1 MKRTGGGGAWRA
13 FLHCRC
19 QGQLVR
25 DFSALAVQYGALSAE
40 ELEHFRILGRDGSK
54 IHWYGGRSFGPR
66 LATVEKLIEYKKMA
80 EKGEA
85 VLCNALVQS
94 AQSALALP
102 DTLSDAALGQSMNKT
117 RGRAIRSMNTP
128 IGKFSQYKDGSLVAT
143 CPIVECGQR
152 CRLTKRLYASN
163 DGKNPG
169 QGRFHRTH
177 ACLAETWTPRGWNAL
192 YKSGTADD
200 ACYEEAV
207 AFAIRVFSME
217 CKPTYQVCSKFLALK
232 PRSLLKGMVHTE
244 LPPAKD
250 YNEFIAAL
258 NPYVNEDEM
267 QHVIGTKLYQES
279 EQDLGEYK
287 SKVAQQIA
295 EAQKLVTC
303 LGNVGVGLAEA
314 ALKQAV
320 DSASPLAGGGVNGKS
335 WYESVKPKMKL
346 PVVVEIAADTPMQRQ
361 LKEYEEAQDTMMQAI
376 AMYENTCSHFAKPID
391 DTRMESA
398 KKVRDLVVMTIVE
411 YLIVVLTS
419 SARPPEE
426 KKKTC
431 TASRQK

>member
-54 IHWYGGRSFGPR
+54 IHRYGGRSFGPR

-169 QGRFHRTH
+169 QGRPIGLMYAWLQVGH
-177 ACLAETWTPRGWNAL
+177 
-192 YKSGTADD
+192 
-200 ACYEEAV
+200 EE
-207 AFAIRVFSME
+207 
-217 CKPTYQVCSKFLALK
+217 
-232 PRSLLKGMVHTE
+232 H
-244 LPPAKD
+244 
-250 YNEFIAAL
+250 
-258 NPYVNEDEM
+258 
-267 QHVIGTKLYQES
+267 
-279 EQDLGEYK
+279 
-287 SKVAQQIA
+287 
-295 EAQKLVTC
+295 
-303 LGNVGVGLAEA
+303 
-314 ALKQAV
+314 
-320 DSASPLAGGGVNGKS
+320 
-335 WYESVKPKMKL
+335 
-346 PVVVEIAADTPMQRQ
+346 
-361 LKEYEEAQDTMMQAI
+361 
-376 AMYENTCSHFAKPID
+376 
-391 DTRMESA
+391 
-398 KKVRDLVVMTIVE
+398 VRDSKIKFSFKQRCDARDELLGLDGGKNFAELVE
-411 YLIVVLTS
+411 RKRFEGEGLEPELIS
-419 SARPPEE
+419 
-426 KKKTC
+426 
-431 TASRQK
+431 